1 MKRQQ
6 RGFTLVELIMV
17 IVVLG
22 ILAAFALPRFAD
34 FGREARMASLQGALA
49 SVRSAAAIAHSAQV
63 ARGLGPDEPVTL
75 EGVQIDMINGYPRA
89 TPDVFT
95 NKSIMSAAQLSSQFK
110 AVGGSPTDGGV
121 DLTIQLNEAPT
132 PENCSFTYAAPAQA
146 GGAPTYGAL
155 KTEGC

>member
-34 FGREARMASLQGALA
+34 FGKEARIASLQGALA

-75 EGVQIDMINGYPRA
+75 EGVQIDMINGYPAR
-89 TPDVFT
+89 DVGT
-95 NKSIMSAAQLSSQFK
+95 GPGIMAAAQLSAEFEEDGDK
-110 AVGGSPTDGGV
+110 TRGAV
-121 DLTIQLNEAPT
+121 LTIRVKSAPD
-132 PENCSFTYAAPAQA
+132 PADCSFTYTAPAQA
-146 GGAPTYGAL
+146 GSAPTYGEL
-155 KTEGC
+155 KTDGC